1 MYIAIGILIFVACVF
16 IIEMLSY
23 AYRLM
28 RNPDRT
34 KIRRRLRALS
44 AGKYGNEG
52 SGILRKETLSEVPF
66 LNRMLAGIPT
76 AHRMNRFLRQ
86 ADVPYSVG
94 FFVLLILLLGS
105 TAFFGVMVITR
116 NAMLSVTFGLCLALL
131 PLFYV
136 GSKKR
141 RRMRKFERQL
151 PDALELVSRA
161 LKAGHAFSSGMQ
173 LAADE
178 FDDPLGTEFQATL
191 DEINFGVSVGDA
203 LKNLSVRVD
212 CPDLKYFIVSVI
224 IQRETGGNLAEITE
238 NIARLIRERFKLRGR
253 IRVLSAE
260 GKLSAAVLVGLPFLV
275 VLALRL
281 MNPSYIATLVED
293 PMGRTMAVVAVVL
306 MGLGILVMRKMIDIK
321 V

>member
-1 MYIAIGILIFVACVF
+1 MYIGIGIVIFVASVF
-16 IIEMLSY
+16 IIEMLCY

-28 RNPDRT
+28 HNPDHT
-34 KIRRRLRALS
+34 KIRRRLRVLS
-44 AGKYGNEG
+44 SATYGDEG
-52 SGILRKETLSEVPF
+52 SSILKKETLSEVAL
-66 LNRMLAGIPT
+66 LNRVLAGIPM

-86 ADVPYSVG
+86 ANVPYSVG

-105 TAFFGVMVITR
+105 TAFFGGMIITR
-116 NAMLSVTFGLCLALL
+116 NAMLSVTVGLCLAAL

-136 GSKKR
+136 GSKRR
-141 RRMRKFERQL
+141 RRMQKFERQL

-191 DEINFGVSVGDA
+191 DEINFGASVADA
-203 LKNLSVRVD
+203 LKNLSIRVD

-238 NIARLIRERFKLRGR
+238 NIAGLIRERFKLRGR

-260 GKLSAAVLVGLPFLV
+260 GKLSAAVLVGLPFVV
-275 VLALRL
+275 VLALRF
-281 MNPSYIATLVED
+281 MNPSYIATLVDD
-293 PMGRTMAVVAVVL
+293 PMGRIMGVVAVVL